1 MQAQYLLALIYII
14 KKLKAGN
21 YSEKP
26 KNEISQLLYSLYISK
41 KKKKKKAKKS
51 IAIRSTLFKHGKNL
65 YKH

>member
-1 MQAQYLLALIYII
+1 MLALIYIM

-41 KKKKKKAKKS
+41 KKKKKAKKS

-65 YKH
+65 YKHWKQ